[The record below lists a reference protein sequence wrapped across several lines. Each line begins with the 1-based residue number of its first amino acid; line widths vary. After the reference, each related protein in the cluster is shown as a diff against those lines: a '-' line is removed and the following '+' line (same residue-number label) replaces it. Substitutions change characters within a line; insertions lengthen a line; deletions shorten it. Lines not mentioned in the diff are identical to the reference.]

1 VWTHSL
7 AGVKLLLGLF
17 HYAMGAWCFHGDK
30 GTHTHTCPVAW
41 PSLPALVGLSFVM
54 VNSVAMEGDG
64 CIICSEEEAE
74 LREISRKLNCSQEVG
89 DLCAHVSQRLHSQ
102 MPWLLVT
109 RLLFP
114 LLVVTTGIDGL
125 TRWLLTS
132 RCRDP
137 VSVTVSPSRGSPC
150 PLQCCCRWA
159 GGGV

>member
-1 VWTHSL
+1 MLWVHDVS
-7 AGVKLLLGLF
+7 
-17 HYAMGAWCFHGDK
+17 MGTRAH
-30 GTHTHTCPVAW
+30 THTHVQW
-41 PSLPALVGLSFVM
+41 PDLLCLLLSASVLSWSTALQWKGM
-54 VNSVAMEGDG
+54 VFIKWN
-64 CIICSEEEAE
+64 EEEAE
-74 LREISRKLNCSQEVG
+74 LIEKELKMNWSQEVG